1 MNKFLVRVISGA
13 VFVAITVG
21 FFFLRL
27 IDYRLFDIYVAFMVI
42 VGSYE
47 LCSKLFIL
55 KTEKDGSLVKTGD
68 GIDKLIVLVSML
80 SAVLIVPAKVFLGLT
95 TAVSVVLAEILVN
108 AVLVLIGKKGA
119 KVFLK
124 ALLSAVYPK
133 VLLTTLSVINAFGA
147 ISLTALVMVFT
158 IGPLTDT
165 LAYLVGTTL
174 KGPKL
179 CPAISP
185 NKTVSGAIGGLLGG
199 IIASV
204 LTYIIFT
211 PNIAM
216 SLPLTVAVF
225 VLAGAIGSMINQAGD
240 LVESYIKRRIGIK
253 DMGKI
258 MPGHGGVLD
267 RVDGVMFVSVFVAIL
282 FAIL

>member
-1 MNKFLVRVISGA
+1 MNKFLVRLISGA
-13 VFVAITVG
+13 VFVALTVG

-27 IDYRLFDIYVAFMVI
+27 VDYRLFDIYVAFMVI

-47 LCSKLFIL
+47 LCSKLFI
-55 KTEKDGSLVKTGD
+55 KKVEKDGALVNAGD

-80 SAVLIVPAKVFLGLT
+80 SAVLIVPAYVFSGLI
-95 TAVSVVLAEILVN
+95 TAISVVLAEILVN
-108 AVLVLIGKKGA
+108 AILVIIGKKGKKGFW
-119 KVFLK
+119 KV
-124 ALLSAVYPK
+124 LLSAVYPK
-133 VLLTTLSVINAFGA
+133 VLLTTLSIINAFEVV
-147 ISLTALVMVFT
+147 SLTALVMVFT

-165 LAYLVGTTL
+165 LAYLVGSTL

-179 CPAISP
+179 CPTISP

-211 PNIAM
+211 PDIAM
-216 SLPLTVAVF
+216 SIPLTVAVF

-267 RVDGVMFVSVFVAIL
+267 RVDGVMFVSLFVAIL

>member
-1 MNKFLVRVISGA
+1 MNKFLVRLISGA
-13 VFVAITVG
+13 VFVALTVG

-47 LCSKLFIL
+47 LSSKLFI
-55 KTEKDGSLVKTGD
+55 KKVDKDGALIKSGD
-68 GIDKLIVLVSML
+68 DVDKLIVLVNML
-80 SAVLIVPAKVFLGLT
+80 SAILIVPAFVFFDII

-108 AVLVLIGKKGA
+108 GVLVAIGKKGVKIFW
-119 KVFLK
+119 KV
-124 ALLSAVYPK
+124 LLSAVYPK
-133 VLLTTLSVINAFGA
+133 VLLTTLSILNSFGA

-165 LAYLVGTTL
+165 LAYLVGSTL

-179 CPAISP
+179 CPSISP

-199 IIASV
+199 VIASI
-204 LTYIIFT
+204 LTYFIFT
-211 PNIAM
+211 PDIGMDIA
-216 SLPLTVAVF
+216 LTVMIF
-225 VLAGAIGSMINQAGD
+225 VLTGAIGSMINQAGD

-267 RVDGVMFVSVFVAIL
+267 RVDGVMFVSLFIAIL
-282 FAIL
+282 FTIL

>member
-1 MNKFLVRVISGA
+1 MNKFLVRLISGA
-13 VFVAITVG
+13 VFVALTVG
-21 FFFLRL
+21 FLFLRL
-27 IDYRLFDIYVAFMVI
+27 VDYRLFDIYVAFMVI

-47 LCSKLFIL
+47 LCSKLFI
-55 KTEKDGSLVKTGD
+55 KKVEKDGALVNAGD

-80 SAVLIVPAKVFLGLT
+80 SAVLIVPAYVFSGLI
-95 TAVSVVLAEILVN
+95 TAISVVLAEILVN
-108 AVLVLIGKKGA
+108 AILVIIGKKGKKGFW
-119 KVFLK
+119 KV
-124 ALLSAVYPK
+124 LLSAVYPK
-133 VLLTTLSVINAFGA
+133 VLLTTLSIINAFEVV
-147 ISLTALVMVFT
+147 SLTALVMVFT

-165 LAYLVGTTL
+165 LAYLVGSTL

-179 CPAISP
+179 CPTISP

-211 PNIAM
+211 PDIAM
-216 SLPLTVAVF
+216 SIPLTVAVF

-267 RVDGVMFVSVFVAIL
+267 RVDGVMFVSLFVAIL

>member
-1 MNKFLVRVISGA
+1 MNKFLVRLISGA
-13 VFVAITVG
+13 VFVALTVG

-27 IDYRLFDIYVAFMVI
+27 VDYRLFDIYVAFMVV

-47 LCSKLFIL
+47 LCSKLFI
-55 KTEKDGSLVKTGD
+55 KKVDENGALVSAGGD
-68 GIDKLIVLVSML
+68 FDKLIVLVSML
-80 SAVLIVPAKVFLGLT
+80 SALLIVPAYVFFGLI

-108 AVLVLIGKKGA
+108 IVLSIIGKKGGKGVL
-119 KVFLK
+119 KVI
-124 ALLSAVYPK
+124 LSAVYPK
-133 VLLTTLSVINAFGA
+133 VLLTTLSVVNAFVSV
-147 ISLTALVMVFT
+147 SLTALVMIWT

-165 LAYLVGTTL
+165 LAYLVGSAL

-179 CPAISP
+179 CPSISP

-204 LTYIIFT
+204 VTYLIFT
-211 PNIAM
+211 PDIGM
-216 SLPLTVAVF
+216 DIPLTVTVF

-267 RVDGVMFVSVFVAIL
+267 RVDGVMFVSLFVAIL